1 MLPFL
6 ISVFTF
12 GVGALGGAWLSRRR
26 QDVLRRAEWP
36 PDLGVEESHREIRL
50 SHAADPGGETAA
62 AERARR
68 YSHQEES

>member
-1 MLPFL
+1 MLLVL

-36 PDLGVEESHREIRL
+36 PDLGVEED
-50 SHAADPGGETAA
+50 HADDGGKTAELLHEPSA
-62 AERARR
+62 
-68 YSHQEES
+68 HQEES